1 MSAVQF
7 LSRWQPD
14 GAPLYHRRLS
24 SQWHDMCAES
34 LGMPKVA
41 LCFLTRG
48 NVHQVDQTRAMY
60 CVAIMS
66 DCVVLSTLHARR
78 LACAAYRTGSGN
90 RNLI

>member
-7 LSRWQPD
+7 LPRWQPD
-14 GAPLYHRRLS
+14 GEPLYHRRLS

-48 NVHQVDQTRAMY
+48 TVHQVDADLSHVLCCHQPPCA
-60 CVAIMS
+60 
-66 DCVVLSTLHARR
+66 VLSTLHARGF
-78 LACAAYRTGSGN
+78 ACPVYTTRAGN
-90 RNLI
+90 RNLV